1 MYKFLTVAYSEMP
14 AVESFFTDGE
24 RTYFDTLKIEK
35 RRRDYALGRYALK
48 KLIAEN
54 FVKTSLKNIE
64 VLKSADGYPN
74 LSINGAPSKI
84 YVSISHSNGYGAACA
99 SETNKVGIDIEL
111 IEERSKAWA
120 EMCFTKTEIALG
132 SSAEYLTELWAKKEA
147 VLKVLNVGLTAA
159 MHQIE
164 FDGNKINFYGKL
176 AGTDGIKVETNKGLK
191 NFITAISF
199 KTGGIL

>member
-1 MYKFLTVAYSEMP
+1 MYKFLTVSYAEMP
-14 AVESFFTDGE
+14 AVENFFTAGE
-24 RTYFDTLKIEK
+24 RVYFDTLKIEK

-54 FVKTSLKNIE
+54 FVKTDLKNIE
-64 VLKSADGYPN
+64 ILKSADGYPL
-74 LSINGAPSKI
+74 LSVNGAPGRI

-120 EMCFTKTEIALG
+120 EMCFTKTELSIGA
-132 SSAEYLTELWAKKEA
+132 SAEYLTELWAKKEA
-147 VLKVLNVGLTAA
+147 VSKVLNIGLTAG
-159 MHQIE
+159 MHQME
-164 FDGNKINFYGKL
+164 FDGNKLNFYGSL
-176 AGTDGIKVETNKGLK
+176 TGTDGITVDVNKNLA
-191 NFITAISF
+191 NFITAIAF